1 MSSKASIWVSD
12 SILALLLTLMR
23 YAWLWPWFELV
34 RTFLAP
40 QYQGELLARWEL
52 IVTPLVA
59 FGLTRFVAG
68 ETLINETNA
77 GQVNDAPAWRN
88 RLLVALV
95 GLVGIL
101 AILWWQLYANR
112 YPLWDIGWLQELGD
126 ALIHWDINVGL
137 PAAGIAIAL
146 LVALWLKGL
155 GDATRAMTHD
165 DVWGVLQTGIIALVL
180 YLAILSRRTE
190 GLPPILFQQVLLLF
204 TAGMVALA
212 FSSLKITMG
221 LDRALGMGQRRVAAT
236 PMLSRYWLIS
246 VTATVVILLGIGLA
260 IGALVAPEQL
270 ARLLAVIQM
279 IGSAIGRVIGWI
291 VLMVGYVLFL
301 IAYYIALLLAPI
313 LQRLFAA
320 IQESPLMELAR
331 LPEQQPGLDQVLADP
346 TVIPDTYR
354 WIALALVVA
363 TLLLIFALA
372 VRRLR
377 TAPVVLVDEVRE
389 SILTTDLLQEQL
401 AGLWNRWFGRRPG
414 QTDPFLSLNGEEESR
429 RRIRTAYQQLL
440 ALTATL
446 GQSRQPGATPTE
458 YQATLPLPTAET
470 AQQLSALTVAYHQA
484 RYAAD
489 APTAAQAANAQAAWE
504 QVQTTMLP
512 SQSSEEQTKGKPS
525 V

>member
-1 MSSKASIWVSD
+1 MSLKASTWVSD

-23 YAWLWPWFELV
+23 YAWLWPWFEV
-34 RTFLAP
+34 IRAFLAP
-40 QYQGELLARWEL
+40 QYQGELLARWEF
-52 IVTPLVA
+52 IVPPLLA

-68 ETLINETNA
+68 AAPMREGA
-77 GQVNDAPAWRN
+77 GAQGNDDAPAWRS
-88 RLLVALV
+88 RLLVA
-95 GLVGIL
+95 GLGLLGIL

-112 YPLWDIGWLQELGD
+112 YPVWNVTWLQQLGD

-137 PAAGIAIAL
+137 PAPGLAIVL

-155 GDATRAMTHD
+155 GDAVRPMTHD
-165 DVWGVLQTGIIALVL
+165 DVWGVLLTGIIALVL
-180 YLAILSRRTE
+180 YLALFSRRAG

-246 VTATVVILLGIGLA
+246 VTATVVILLGIGLG
-260 IGALVAPEQL
+260 IGALVAPEQM

-291 VLMVGYVLFL
+291 LLVVGYLLFL

-313 LQRLFAA
+313 LQRLFQA
-320 IQESPLMELAR
+320 IQESPLMELAQ
-331 LPEQQPGLDQVLADP
+331 LPEQQLDLEQVLADP

-354 WIALALVVA
+354 WLALALFVGA
-363 TLLLIFALA
+363 LLLIFALA

-377 TAPVVLVDEVRE
+377 TAPAVLVDEVRE

-401 AGLWNRWFGRRPG
+401 ADLWHRWFGRRPKPA
-414 QTDPFLSLNGEEESR
+414 DHFLSLTGEEESR

-458 YQATLPLPTAET
+458 YQATLQLPTAEAT
-470 AQQLSALTVAYHQA
+470 QQLAALTTAYQQA

-489 APTAAQAANAQAAWE
+489 APTAAQATTAQAAWE
-504 QVQTTMLP
+504 QVQTDLKP
-512 SQSSEEQTKGKPS
+512 AQPQEDRTKDK
-525 V
+525 

>member
-1 MSSKASIWVSD
+1 MSLKASTWLSD

-34 RTFLAP
+34 RAFLAP
-40 QYQGELLARWEL
+40 QYQGELLAPWAL
-52 IVTPLVA
+52 IVPPLVA

-68 ETLINETNA
+68 ETLINATNT
-77 GQVNDAPAWRN
+77 GQVNDAPTWRN
-88 RLLVALV
+88 RLFVALV

-101 AILWWQLYANR
+101 AILWWQLYASR
-112 YPLWDIGWLQELGD
+112 YPLWHVGWLQQLGD
-126 ALIHWDINVGL
+126 TLIHWDINVGL

-155 GDATRAMTHD
+155 GDAVRTMTHD
-165 DVWGVLQTGIIALVL
+165 DVWGVLQTGIVALVL
-180 YLAILSRRTE
+180 YLAILSRRPV

-221 LDRALGMGQRRVAAT
+221 LDRALGMGQRRAAAT
-236 PMLSRYWLIS
+236 PMLSRYWLMS
-246 VTATVVILLGIGLA
+246 VTVTVVILLGVGLG

-270 ARLLAVIQM
+270 ARLLAMIQA
-279 IGSAIGRVIGWI
+279 IASAIGRVIGWVI
-291 VLMVGYVLFL
+291 LMVGYLLFM
-301 IAYYIALLLAPI
+301 IVYYIVLLLEPLI
-313 LQRLFAA
+313 RRLFQA
-320 IQESPLMELAR
+320 IQESPLMELAQ
-331 LPEQQPGLDQVLADP
+331 LPEQQLELEQVLADP

-354 WIALALVVA
+354 WIALALFVA

-377 TAPVVLVDEVRE
+377 TTPAVLVDEVRE

-401 AGLWNRWFGRRPG
+401 ASLWNRWFGRRPG
-414 QTDPFLSLNGEEESR
+414 QADTFLSLTGEEESR

-446 GQSRQPGATPTE
+446 GQSRQPGVTPTE
-458 YQATLPLPTAET
+458 YQAALQVPTAEA
-470 AQQLSALTVAYHQA
+470 AQQLAALTTAYHQA

-489 APTAAQAANAQAAWE
+489 TPTAAQAATAQAAWE
-504 QVQTTMLP
+504 RVQTDLVPPP
-512 SQSSEEQTKGKPS
+512 SQEDRPKSK
-525 V
+525 